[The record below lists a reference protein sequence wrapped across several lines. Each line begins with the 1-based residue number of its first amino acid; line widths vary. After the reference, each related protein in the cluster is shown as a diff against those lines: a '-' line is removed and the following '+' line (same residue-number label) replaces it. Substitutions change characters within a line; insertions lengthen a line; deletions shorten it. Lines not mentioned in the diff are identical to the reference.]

1 MSADNGVYILKTIN
15 PKGGYEFR
23 VEHLQAV
30 DNVGWDDNL
39 RRMTDDP
46 IVQIHNAHEMWGHS
60 HVWGTREDA
69 FRIAEKIL
77 EDLDVCEY
85 GIQTITIQAQWDQPY
100 GQYSTHAQG
109 LEEGR
114 SSCKLP
120 HSSLGYMI
128 HCAKFT
134 GFSDEF
140 RRGFY
145 EAIKEKYG
153 EF

>member
-23 VEHLQAV
+23 VAHLQAV

-60 HVWGTREDA
+60 HVWDTREDA

-85 GIQTITIQAQWDQPY
+85 GIQILTIQAQWDQ
-100 GQYSTHAQG
+100 S
-109 LEEGR
+109 LELCGSLQLLR
-114 SSCKLP
+114 PSSRPWAWVLYCP
-120 HSSLGYMI
+120 CSSG
-128 HCAKFT
+128 
-134 GFSDEF
+134 
-140 RRGFY
+140 
-145 EAIKEKYG
+145 
-153 EF
+153 